1 MASVLG
7 VGEYGRA
14 VRIPDIAN
22 QLHAIHAMIVA
33 AAARRRSRFVWR
45 TRFPRARCID
55 EDRMRTY
62 VRMTSQGSA
71 YGRFRRALQQGN
83 LQLVRASAGEL
94 PTIRLDDALRVCLL
108 IRDRDPQ
115 RYERAALRWVA
126 RFAVEAQ
133 AATLGDVQAAA
144 RALAQLPSEPDDAMG
159 QLQRLC
165 LAHQLGA

>member
-1 MASVLG
+1 
-7 VGEYGRA
+7 
-14 VRIPDIAN
+14 
-22 QLHAIHAMIVA
+22 
-33 AAARRRSRFVWR
+33 
-45 TRFPRARCID
+45 
-55 EDRMRTY
+55 
-62 VRMTSQGSA
+62 MTSQGSA

-83 LQLVRASAGEL
+83 LQLVRAAAGEL

-115 RYERAALRWVA
+115 RYERAALRWIA

-165 LAHQLGA
+165 LAHQLGS